1 MTYVFESVLQDQNMR
16 YSSSGK
22 KAVNP
27 RAVIRVAFILM
38 DNFSLM
44 SFTAAMDALVT
55 ANLMGD
61 APIFDIVKIGLKGR
75 VAMSDLGIAI
85 PTDLDLSELRARH
98 DLLLVVGGLR
108 VDLKSTPCLRRK
120 LFAAASAGTSLGGLW
135 NGAYFLADARVMGGH
150 TCAVHP
156 DGRAMMADAFPDLRI
171 SDRSHVVDLE
181 RVTCAGASSSLRMML
196 EYIRVTKGS
205 LLARAVEEIL
215 GCDEHEQVCGV
226 STVAVDSD
234 PTLPQA
240 LKVALELMQKNI
252 EEPLSLDD
260 LAACAGISK
269 RQLERRFFRFI
280 GAAPARYYLELRLTR
295 ARQLVLQTNRS
306 ITDIAMATGFISMPH
321 FHRRFRDF
329 FDAAPGSYRAT
340 YEVRK

>member
-1 MTYVFESVLQDQNMR
+1 MTYAFESVLKHQNMR

-22 KAVNP
+22 DALTP
-27 RAVIRVAFILM
+27 RAVVRVAFILM

-44 SFTAAMDALVT
+44 SLTAAMDALVT
-55 ANLMGD
+55 ANLMSD
-61 APIFDIVKIGLKGR
+61 APVYEILKIGLKGR

-85 PTDLDLSELRARH
+85 PVDLELAELRARH

-108 VDLKSTPCLRRK
+108 VELKSNPCLRRK
-120 LFAAASAGTSLGGLW
+120 LSAAGAAGTGLGGLW
-135 NGAYFLADARVMGGH
+135 NGAYFLADARVMDGFQ
-150 TCAVHP
+150 CAFHP
-156 DGRAMMADAFPDLRI
+156 DARAMMADAFPSLGI
-171 SDRSHVVDLE
+171 SPRSYVIDRD

-196 EYIRVTKGS
+196 EYIRCTKGNV
-205 LLARAVEEIL
+205 LTRAVEEIL
-215 GCDEHEQVCGV
+215 GCDEYEKVSGV

-234 PTLPQA
+234 PTLPQS

-260 LAACAGISK
+260 LAACAGVSK
-269 RQLERRFFRFI
+269 RQLERRFFRFV
-280 GAAPARYYLELRLTR
+280 GAAPGRYYLELRLTR

-306 ITDIAMATGFISMPH
+306 ITDIAVATGFVSLPH
-321 FHRRFRDF
+321 FHKRFRDF

-340 YEVRK
+340 YERRK

>member
-1 MTYVFESVLQDQNMR
+1 MTYVFESVLQDQNRR
-16 YSSSGK
+16 YSPSGK

-27 RAVIRVAFILM
+27 RAVIRVAFILL

-55 ANLMGD
+55 ANLMSD
-61 APIFDIVKIGLKGR
+61 APIFDILKIGLKGR

-85 PTDLDLSELRARH
+85 PTDLELSELRARH

-120 LFAAASAGTSLGGLW
+120 LFAAASTGTSMGGLW
-135 NGAYFLADARVMGGH
+135 NGAYFLAEARVMEGYS
-150 TCAVHP
+150 CAVHP
-156 DGRAMMADAFPDLRI
+156 DGRAMMSDAFPNLNI
-171 SDRSHVVDLE
+171 SDRSYVVDLE

-196 EYIRVTKGS
+196 EYIRVTKGNS
-205 LLARAVEEIL
+205 LARAVEEIL
-215 GCDEHEQVCGV
+215 GCDEHEQVSGV
-226 STVAVDSD
+226 STVSVDSD

-269 RQLERRFFRFI
+269 RQLERRFFRFV

-306 ITDIAMATGFISMPH
+306 ITDIAMATGFVSMPH

-329 FDAAPGSYRAT
+329 FDVAPGSYRAT